1 MSIGGKVREKKESG
15 ILKTGLFAGNV
26 LCINPS
32 VQEYKEILGI
42 ELKEDSKATEY
53 IGESKE
59 GNTTLR
65 INVWVQNI
73 KGDFKQPITFFL
85 ENKQKENKTE
95 EGDGKVKKFQYI
107 NNIGTCTWGT
117 DRDTLPDW
125 FTKRGDFRIAFVGE
139 EELYGW
145 VRTWLG
151 KLDYKDPDTTVQL
164 EWKQLMKGN
173 LKTLKEQIGGD
184 YCTPFVSMATIKT
197 IEKEDG
203 LKEYQGI
210 WNKGFL
216 PEYALKQFRIHN
228 YDDDSVLDQIKK
240 KESKDLKPFERFIL
254 NASGEY
260 GIKDFYKFQD
270 LKEYDPKENVVAQ
283 GETKEG
289 HADDLPF

>member
-1 MSIGGKVREKKESG
+1 MAISGKVRENVESSKKV
-15 ILKTGLFAGNV
+15 GLFAGKV

-32 VQEYKEILGI
+32 VEEYKEILGI

-65 INVWVQNI
+65 INIWLENL
-73 KGDFKQPITFFL
+73 KGDFRSPVTFFL

-107 NNIGTCTWGT
+107 NNIGTCTWGA
-117 DRDTLPDW
+117 DRDGLPDW

-139 EELYGW
+139 EELYNF

-151 KLDYKDPDTTVQL
+151 KLDYKDLDTTVQL

-173 LKTLKEQIGGD
+173 LKMLKEQIGGD
-184 YCTPFVSMATIKT
+184 YCTPVVAMAVVKT
-197 IEKEDG
+197 VDKEDG
-203 LKEYQGI
+203 PKEYQGI
-210 WNKGFL
+210 WNKAFL

-228 YDDDSVLDQIKK
+228 YDDESVLDQIKK
-240 KESKDLKPFERFIL
+240 KTELKPFERFVL
-254 NASGEY
+254 SASGEY

-270 LKEYDPKENVVAQ
+270 LKDYDPKENIASG